1 MAVDERRISRLYDL
15 LVRML
20 GEEAAATMF
29 ELLPPRGADLATSED
44 ITRLSADVARLADR
58 TDHRFGQVDQRFEQ
72 VDHRFEQVDQR
83 FEQVDQRFDR
93 IEDALRDIRGELN
106 SLHGELRN
114 AVMGQTRALLLGVLT
129 AIVGVAVLSLSF
141 AQLM

>member
-15 LVRML
+15 LVRVL

-44 ITRLSADVARLADR
+44 VARLADR
-58 TDHRFGQVDQRFEQ
+58 T
-72 VDHRFEQVDQR
+72 DHRFEQVDQR
-83 FEQVDQRFDR
+83 FEQVDQRFEQVDRRLER
-93 IEDALRDIRGELN
+93 IEEALRDIRGELN
-106 SLHGELRN
+106 SLHGELRS

>member
-1 MAVDERRISRLYDL
+1 MAVDERRISRLYAE
-15 LVRML
+15 LVRIL
-20 GEEAAATMF
+20 GEETAATMF

-44 ITRLSADVARLADR
+44 VARLSADVARLADR
-58 TDHRFGQVDQRFEQ
+58 TDHRFEQ
-72 VDHRFEQVDQR
+72 VDHRLEQIDQR
-83 FEQVDQRFDR
+83 FER
-93 IEDALRDIRGELN
+93 IEDALRDIRGELS

>member
-72 VDHRFEQVDQR
+72 VDHRFEQIDQR
-83 FEQVDQRFDR
+83 FER
-93 IEDALRDIRGELN
+93 IEDALRDIRGELR
-106 SLHGELRN
+106 SLHGELRS